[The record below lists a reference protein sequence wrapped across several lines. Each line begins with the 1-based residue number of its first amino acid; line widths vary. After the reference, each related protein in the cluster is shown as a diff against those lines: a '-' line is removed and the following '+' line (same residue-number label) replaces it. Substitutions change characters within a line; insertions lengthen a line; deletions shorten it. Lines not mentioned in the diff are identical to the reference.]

1 MSGRS
6 IRQKTGGRSDRY
18 EERRAQRGVTTT
30 NAPTWQDGAARAA
43 YSALASRCAASK
55 KSKVA
60 VMRQLLGS
68 QTELE
73 MFMLRVRASE
83 ADEENIRE
91 VLEFH
96 RKKVESLGPEEARK
110 ACEMAKRTLV
120 ARGGMGGFGEL
131 RVISTSVPPSAS
143 IKSFLSSIKSFL
155 SSSEELKKE
164 RLRFL
169 GRATRPGRNLSAWS
183 TDWMD
188 PDVRVRPSTIPHA
201 GDGLFVGDVFIEKDC
216 LIGDFKD
223 GSQCMTRAQFFS
235 KYPDGKGTH
244 VALILGQYFDG
255 TDSVWGKMN
264 RAQTGKHNNVRL
276 QQDGGLRTSRPVSP
290 FSELFLS
297 YGNSY
302 RIV

>member
-18 EERRAQRGVTTT
+18 EERRAQRGVTTA

-68 QTELE
+68 QSELE

-83 ADEENIRE
+83 TDAENIRE

-143 IKSFLSSIKSFL
+143 IKSFLSS
-155 SSSEELKKE
+155 SEELKKE
-164 RLRFL
+164 RLRSL
-169 GRATRPGRNLSAWS
+169 GRATRPGRNLFAWS

-188 PDVRVRPSTIPHA
+188 PDVPGIVCFERAFGEMPLEIE
-201 GDGLFVGDVFIEKDC
+201 DGGAPPEAFVKKHVHTEFFPTAVGSGSDHYVVMAKGKPPRYMSVGEVARSFGVSEESDLYYMLEEKDSLTPNQAVAC
-216 LIGDFKD
+216 LGR
-223 GSQCMTRAQFFS
+223 SV
-235 KYPDGKGTH
+235 H
-244 VALILGQYFDG
+244 VGVATSVVGYVIL
-255 TDSVWGKMN
+255 
-264 RAQTGKHNNVRL
+264 
-276 QQDGGLRTSRPVSP
+276 
-290 FSELFLS
+290 
-297 YGNSY
+297 
-302 RIV
+302 